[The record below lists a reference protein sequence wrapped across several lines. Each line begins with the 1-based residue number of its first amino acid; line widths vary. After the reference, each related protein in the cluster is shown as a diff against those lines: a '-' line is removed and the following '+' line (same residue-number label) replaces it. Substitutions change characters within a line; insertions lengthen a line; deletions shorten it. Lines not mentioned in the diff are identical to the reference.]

1 MSQQTK
7 KKAKQFDE
15 YDNGNGPRPP
25 VPGEESKLSK
35 MTSEGSAASTAAT
48 TAAVA
53 GAGAAAASSSSSSG
67 ISTAATNRSPP
78 PPPYPPSQSPQPA
91 TDSFGIRV
99 SRWQQNLEYLLADE
113 EGLNLLFTF
122 VRDSGEDSKHSKQLN
137 FYFACEGLKVIND
150 MQKVRKVTRLIR

>member
-7 KKAKQFDE
+7 KSAKQFDE
-15 YDNGNGPRPP
+15 YESGNGPRPP
-25 VPGEESKLSK
+25 VPGEESKMSK
-35 MTSEGSAASTAAT
+35 MTTEG
-48 TAAVA
+48 
-53 GAGAAAASSSSSSG
+53 GAAAAPSSSSSS
-67 ISTAATNRSPP
+67 ISSGASNAVTNRSPP
-78 PPPYPPSQSPQPA
+78 PPPHPPSQSPQPSC
-91 TDSFGIRV
+91 DSFGTRI

-122 VRDSGEDSKHSKQLN
+122 VRDGGEDSKHLKQLN